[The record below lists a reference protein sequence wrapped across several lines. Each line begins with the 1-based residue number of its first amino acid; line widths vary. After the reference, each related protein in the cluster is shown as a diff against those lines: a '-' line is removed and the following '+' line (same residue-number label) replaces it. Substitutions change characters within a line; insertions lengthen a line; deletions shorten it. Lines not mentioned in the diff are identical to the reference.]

1 MRIKDAVAS
10 AHFPHGDAE
19 IILAHLCGKPRTW
32 IMAHG
37 EHALAQEEEHLW
49 NAFRRRREQGEPV
62 AYITGEKEFFGRSFH
77 VDHSVLIPRPST
89 EGLVEMVLNIL
100 HRRVMVSSSNH
111 HVGKSPFDELRA
123 TPYQYVSTPLDTG
136 IIGICEIWGHL
147 SDIRTIVDV
156 GTGSGCIAI
165 TLARELPEIH
175 IIATDISA
183 AALDIARMNAKRH
196 NVADRI
202 QFLHGDLLEPLC
214 HPERSRGAKNPFLVI
229 ANPPYIPEGEK
240 LPPDVAA
247 YEPSMALRAGP
258 DGLAVL
264 RPLLAA
270 ARNHPACR
278 GFVVECRE
286 DQKQTLRK

>member
-10 AHFPHGDAE
+10 EYVPHGDAE
-19 IILAHLCGKPRTW
+19 ILLAYICGKHRTWILAH
-32 IMAHG
+32 G
-37 EHALAQEEEHLW
+37 EYMLTNQEEHQW
-49 NAFRRRREQGEPV
+49 NTFRKRREQDEPI
-62 AYITGEKEFFGRSFH
+62 AYIIGEKEFFGRFFR

-89 EGLVEMVLNIL
+89 EGLVEMVLAIL
-100 HRRVMVSSSNH
+100 QLTMTHRLSST
-111 HVGKSPFDELRA
+111 V
-123 TPYQYVSTPLDTG
+123 QLDSG
-136 IIGICEIWGHL
+136 VIGFADIWGSCADTH
-147 SDIRTIVDV
+147 TIVDV

-165 TLARELPEIH
+165 TLACALPEIA

-258 DGLAVL
+258 DGTAVL
-264 RPLLAA
+264 RPLLKQAHA
-270 ARNHPACR
+270 HPSCI
-278 GFVVECRE
+278 GIIVECRE
-286 DQKQTLRK
+286 DQIDEKSTEGENARL